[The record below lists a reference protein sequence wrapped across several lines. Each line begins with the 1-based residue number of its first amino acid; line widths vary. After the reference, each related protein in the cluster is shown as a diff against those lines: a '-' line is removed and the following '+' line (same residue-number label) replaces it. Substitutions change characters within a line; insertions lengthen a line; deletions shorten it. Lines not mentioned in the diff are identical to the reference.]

1 MLSLTTSFRYLCLA
15 ATAVMGSGVIVAQ
28 EAPSEAPSEVPV
40 LPLEV
45 PAKSKAPASAEQRLL
60 SVGEALAAANVELE
74 SLRDQHAQ
82 LKLQMEALGIAALK
96 GDERSL
102 QQRLLKAA
110 AELSASEK
118 ARAESIEHSS
128 RLAEAASAYM
138 AKPGEPA
145 LKAALVEAIKGATAA
160 NTATATDAVNLDA
173 ARVVSFKDELG
184 LAVVN
189 AGKDSG
195 LRPGTPLHIMRGDK
209 SIATGL
215 IVDVRDRIAG
225 ILLTGTTSA
234 AVRVGDSVMPEL
246 TQNTPK

>member
-1 MLSLTTSFRYLCLA
+1 MLFHTTSFRLLGLA
-15 ATAVMGSGVIVAQ
+15 TSAVMGSGALVAQ
-28 EAPSEAPSEVPV
+28 EAPVEVPA
-40 LPLEV
+40 LPLEAQAK
-45 PAKSKAPASAEQRLL
+45 AKSPATAEQRLV
-60 SVGEALAAANVELE
+60 SVGEALAAANAELE
-74 SLRDQHAQ
+74 ILRDQHAQ
-82 LKLQMEALGIAALK
+82 LKLQMEALGIAAVK

-110 AELSASEK
+110 AELNASEK
-118 ARAESIEHSS
+118 ARTESIERSS
-128 RLAEAASAYM
+128 RLAEAAAAYM

-145 LKAALVEAIKGATAA
+145 LKVALEEAIKGATAA
-160 NTATATDAVNLDA
+160 NKVAATEAVSLDA

-184 LAVVN
+184 LAVLN

-195 LRPGTPLHIMRGDK
+195 LRMGTPLHIMRGDK

-234 AVRVGDSVMPEL
+234 TVRVGDSVMPEL